1 MLNANAAAIYT
12 SGLLA
17 VLTLTYFFLRQTPP
31 DSPQSQPEDTDPKP
45 RAGSIMQ
52 PPNENLA
59 EPLDAPYTQEQ
70 LKEFDGSDP
79 SKPIYVAI
87 KGIVALSCSSSPH
100 S

>member
-1 MLNANAAAIYT
+1 MPNTSFVAIYT

-17 VLTLTYFFLRQTPP
+17 VLTLAYVFLRRAPP
-31 DSPQSQPEDTDPKP
+31 DSPQPQTEDTNPKP

-59 EPLDAPYTQEQ
+59 EPLNIPYTQEQ
-70 LKEFDGSDP
+70 LRQFDGSDP

-87 KGIVALSCSSSPH
+87 KGIVASSCDLSPH

>member
-1 MLNANAAAIYT
+1 MLNANVAAIYT

-17 VLTLTYFFLRQTPP
+17 VLTITYFFLRQTPP
-31 DSPQSQPEDTDPKP
+31 DSAQPQPEDTNQKP
-45 RAGSIMQ
+45 RTGNIMQ

-59 EPLDAPYTQEQ
+59 VPLNVPYTQEQ
-70 LKEFDGSDP
+70 LREFDGSDP

-87 KGIVALSCSSSPH
+87 KGITALSCSPFPH